1 MKRKKAHKFRI
12 TEEDFLLANRKASRD
27 EEIALHGK
35 PVSGRRLLHRSK
47 KQYSR
52 KNLKPVSID
61 D

>member
-1 MKRKKAHKFRI
+1 MKSNKAHKFRI
-12 TEEDFLLANRKASRD
+12 TQEDFLLANRKASRE
-27 EEIALHGK
+27 EEIFLHGK

-52 KNLKPVSID
+52 KNRKPICPD